1 MPAFISVDDPV
12 AVRPVTVVC
21 DTFENATELL
31 ICGGVCTRAR
41 AHTLPAHGQ
50 PAASTVRDGLP
61 MRRVL
66 SLQVV
71 FAAGQPSERVFGHSG
86 PDEKKT
92 LARRP
97 ITTTRSYYP
106 GGERNPDGR
115 SHGRHPRERPF
126 QHGDDLPAR
135 AKLADTRGY
144 VALALLRAM
153 LVELRRR
160 ARLAQAQLR
169 CDGPAAFH
177 IIN

>member
-61 MRRVL
+61 MRRVV

-86 PDEKKT
+86 PDLKNPSRA
-92 LARRP
+92 AR
-97 ITTTRSYYP
+97 
-106 GGERNPDGR
+106 
-115 SHGRHPRERPF
+115 
-126 QHGDDLPAR
+126 
-135 AKLADTRGY
+135 
-144 VALALLRAM
+144 
-153 LVELRRR
+153 
-160 ARLAQAQLR
+160 
-169 CDGPAAFH
+169 
-177 IIN
+177 